1 MSNIS
6 PDVQKLKLT
15 LEQYAQIHPVHIEE
29 NNGKKIIFST
39 PTIPTKWRAERLY
52 INEPKTLEW
61 ISNFDQDDTMF
72 DVGANVGMYSI
83 WAAAT
88 KGINVIAIEPES
100 QNYAVLNKN
109 ILLNNLK
116 DKVTALCFAMSDEE
130 KISELNLSSFTAGQA
145 LHGFDK
151 PMNTVDVYSEKLEEF
166 KPVFT
171 QGCMAMTIDSLVE
184 RGIPSPDHIKIDVDG
199 FEDKVIAG
207 GMQTIIKGKVK
218 TILIEINQNID
229 KHIEIVKDLE
239 NLGYIVDN
247 KTDPNYIFRNC

>member
-6 PDVQKLKLT
+6 PNVQKLDLS

-29 NNGKKIIFST
+29 KNGKKIIFST

-61 ISNFDQDDTMF
+61 ITEFRPDDILFDI
-72 DVGANVGMYSI
+72 GANVGMYSI

-88 KGINVIAIEPES
+88 RGLTVIAIEPES

-130 KISELNLSSFTAGQA
+130 IISTLNLSSFTAGQA

-171 QGCMAMTIDSLVE
+171 QGCMSMTIDSLIE
-184 RGIPSPDHIKIDVDG
+184 KGIPSPTHIKIDVDG

-207 GMQTIIKGKVK
+207 GMETIKKGFVK
-218 TILIEINQNID
+218 TILIEINQNIE
-229 KHIEIVKDLE
+229 KHLEIVNELE
-239 NLGYIVDN
+239 VLGYKVDD
-247 KTDPNYIFRNC
+247 KKDPNYIFRKS